1 MLRSSDRTIKSIKIK
16 KNNNQSDF
24 VVNHL
29 QSNNNIVLLSHFDFV
44 MQFK

>member
-24 VVNHL
+24 IVNHL
-29 QSNNNIVLLSHFDFV
+29 QSNNTMLLLSHFGFV